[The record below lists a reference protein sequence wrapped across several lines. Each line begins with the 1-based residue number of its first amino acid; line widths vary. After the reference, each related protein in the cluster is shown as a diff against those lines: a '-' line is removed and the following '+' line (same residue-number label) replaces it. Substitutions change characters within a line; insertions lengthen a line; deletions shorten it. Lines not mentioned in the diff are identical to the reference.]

1 MFDQRLFHTRL
12 QIIIQQHFNGNQ
24 KEFNA
29 AIDQRDAVTKW
40 RDAKPSLD
48 ALLTIAEKFNI
59 STNWLLFGIGPQQ
72 LQAVDTY
79 RVEDGFLRLARLL
92 GIEESFRWVD
102 KLSKKLKIPA
112 HRFTDCI
119 AANTIPDGLLTEIA
133 SRGVPT
139 ANWLRGNTTEH
150 EGWFENSPEQA
161 AARPVKL
168 SVSRGG

>member
-1 MFDQRLFHTRL
+1 MFDQRLFHSRL

-48 ALLTIAEKFNI
+48 ALLAIAEKFNI

-79 RVEDGFLRLARLL
+79 RVEDGFLRLSRLL

-102 KLSKKLKIPA
+102 KLSKRLKIPA
-112 HRFTDCI
+112 HRITDCI
-119 AANTIPDGLLTEIA
+119 AANTIPDELLTEIT
-133 SRGVPT
+133 SHGFPT
-139 ANWLRGNTTEH
+139 SKWLRGNTTDHADRLKDPADRE
-150 EGWFENSPEQA
+150 
-161 AARPVKL
+161 AARPAEM
-168 SVSRGG
+168 SAARGG